1 LTDRDI
7 DDTAEKRPVETE
19 HQETDT
25 EPFDPAPFGPER
37 RNKFEVTPVERR
49 RRDESPSEVERTVA
63 LERSRLELEK
73 RAKIRFRAYLVGVEL
88 GDDDPST
95 IQENLQEL
103 GALVR
108 SLGDECVGAI
118 VQKRAK
124 ITPHT
129 LIGTGKAEEIRRSCG
144 ELSVDYIV
152 CDKDLSPSQVRNLE
166 KIIGKPVLDR
176 TGVILQIFSK
186 NAKTREAKTQVE
198 IANLE
203 YMLPRLA
210 NAWIAFERQRGT
222 SSGAS
227 NRVRGAGEAQIELD
241 RRRVR
246 EKIAFLRRDL
256 EKISKERV
264 TQRKGRQDEFQV
276 VLVGYTNAGKT
287 TVMNGLTD
295 SHLSAND
302 NLFETLDSSV
312 RILKGSVSPRI
323 LVTDT
328 VGFIRNL
335 PHSLVASFRSTLEET
350 ADADL
355 LIHVVDASHPRYQD
369 QIRITEEV
377 LKTVGAGDVPRMYVF
392 NKVDAVAGGPR
403 VVRILARSFAN
414 HILISAEDKDDIRR
428 LREAIIEYIS
438 RDLEE
443 RTVEIPY
450 AAADLVRNLYL
461 QTRVLSVTPQEE
473 GAVFQIRARSEVLRR
488 IFNEPAPARE
498 TTEDREGTL
507 EDDPWSSGEFSFQ
520 QRDDEDNAK

>member
-1 LTDRDI
+1 LAPR
-7 DDTAEKRPVETE
+7 ETNDSKDE
-19 HQETDT
+19 TGHETDQPEIEN

-37 RNKFEVTPVERR
+37 RLKFEVSPVERR
-49 RRDESPSEVERTVA
+49 RRDEPPSDVEQTVA

-73 RAKIRFRAYLVGVEL
+73 RAKVRFRAYLVGVEL
-88 GDDDPST
+88 GDDDPSA

-129 LIGTGKAEEIRRSCG
+129 LIGTGKAEEIKRSCG
-144 ELSVDYIV
+144 ELTVDYVV

-176 TGVILQIFSK
+176 TGIILQIFSK

-246 EKIAFLRRDL
+246 EKISFLRREL

-264 TQRKGRQDEFQV
+264 TQRKGREDEFQV

-350 ADADL
+350 AHADL

-377 LKTVGAGDVPRMYVF
+377 LKNVGAGDVPSLYVF
-392 NKVDAVAGGPR
+392 NKVDVVAGGPR
-403 VVRILARSFAN
+403 VVRILARSFPN
-414 HILISAEDKDDIRR
+414 HILISAEDKNDIRK
-428 LREAIIEYIS
+428 LRDMIVDYIS
-438 RDLEE
+438 RDFEE

-450 AAADLVRNLYL
+450 DAADLVRNLYL
-461 QTRVLSVTPQEE
+461 HTRVLSVTPKDE
-473 GAVFQIRARSEVLRR
+473 GALFQVRARAEVLRR

-498 TTEDREGTL
+498 PQEKEAG
-507 EDDPWSSGEFSFQ
+507 DDPWNSGEFSFQ
-520 QRDDEDNAK
+520 QKDNEDENS